1 MQESGDSSEPLNDE
15 ILALVPNFN
24 EAILS
29 LVFFHSTQSI
39 PLLRYD
45 FQRSGEY
52 QSGYNFNEELLSGM
66 LSAILTVSRE
76 IDREGKSLLRKIDQT
91 TYSIIVSMG
100 KKVGLMLITLKE
112 ENEQI
117 LREFSDYLLAEFERR
132 YAPILF
138 GESTSFQNDMFN
150 DFIPVI
156 QRSAEIPIAI
166 SPELLVDLL
175 SLIRAAPSSVNVVIC
190 DKLIFLPIFKKI
202 SDYVTPNELQQL
214 STFLKEIIMGSTK
227 FLDLVQKFGTMET
240 IKLTTAKKR
249 IYIAN
254 LDPFYCILF
263 MRSSEPES
271 EALDLL
277 TTLNDTVFK
286 DALMLSTR
294 QKAVFFSGID
304 AIINDIP
311 GLDPAM
317 VKKHLIAGLKAFQRE
332 KKILFKNLDQD
343 TTEEKKKVL
352 DQLVEFFIA
361 SLPPEF
367 GMAGL
372 EDQLKEFSEKFVG
385 MYLDINP

>member
-1 MQESGDSSEPLNDE
+1 MQVTRDGSESMTDE
-15 ILALVPNFN
+15 IFALVPNFN

-66 LSAILTVSRE
+66 LSAILTVSGE
-76 IDREGKSLLRKIDQT
+76 IDREHKSLLRKIDQT

-117 LREFSDYLLAEFERR
+117 LREFGDYLLAEFERR
-132 YAPILF
+132 YAPVLL
-138 GESTSFQNDMFN
+138 GESSFQNDMFN

-175 SLIRAAPSSVNVVIC
+175 PAIRAAPPSVNVVIC

-227 FLDLVQKFGTMET
+227 FLDLVQKFGAMET

-277 TTLNDTVFK
+277 ATLNDTVFR
-286 DALMLSTR
+286 DALMLSIR
-294 QKAVFFSGID
+294 QKAILFSGID
-304 AIINDIP
+304 AMTKDFP
-311 GLDPAM
+311 DLDPALL
-317 VKKHLIAGLKAFQRE
+317 KKQIIAGLKDFQRE
-332 KKILFKNLDQD
+332 KNILFKNLDQN
-343 TTEEKKKVL
+343 TAEEKKKVL
-352 DQLVEFFIA
+352 DQLVEFLISA
-361 SLPPEF
+361 LPQES

-372 EDQLKEFSEKFVG
+372 EDQLADFSAKFVG
-385 MYLDINP
+385 MYLDMNT